1 MRRGDAGVISTG
13 VAHVLTWVAAL
24 WLIFG
29 PVYQG
34 VSVAA
39 VAPGGTASEP
49 ARFTATLI
57 EVNGLRMLPLLLAP
71 VALTALAL
79 IAVLMTAGIGLAKR
93 RVLLWV
99 AAGLLLL
106 FCAVGI
112 ASIGLFYFPAAVAL
126 VVSAVIGLR
135 RSGHATHPS

>member
-34 VSVAA
+34 VSVTA
-39 VAPGGTASEP
+39 VTSGGTASEP
-49 ARFTATLI
+49 VRFTATLI

-79 IAVLMTAGIGLAKR
+79 IAALMTGIGLARR